1 MRARG
6 GDLERSQSKRLRETE
21 SKRCRVRGGN
31 LEMGESVRQIATESK
46 GQMTRDG
53 SGWTESRRN
62 LPTTTKKISKKN
74 ELI

>member
-1 MRARG
+1 MRG

-21 SKRCRVRGGN
+21 SKRCRVRGRN

-46 GQMTRDG
+46 GQMTRDC
-53 SGWTESRRN
+53 SGWTESWRN

-74 ELI
+74 EHI